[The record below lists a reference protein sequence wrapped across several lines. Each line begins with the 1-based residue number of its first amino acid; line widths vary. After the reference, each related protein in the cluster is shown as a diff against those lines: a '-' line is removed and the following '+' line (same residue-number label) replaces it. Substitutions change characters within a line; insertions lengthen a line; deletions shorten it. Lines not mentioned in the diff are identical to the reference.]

1 MIGSNDTDIAA
12 NLSAIQSND
21 TDIATNASGVA
32 ANLSS
37 IGSNDT
43 DIAANLSAIQSN
55 DTDITN
61 LQSELDATQT
71 GAGLGADGS
80 YTANATNY
88 AATAT
93 SLAGADADLDAAL
106 KQEETDRIA
115 NDFWNEAAGVLTPD
129 AGVTDV
135 DLTGVDLAV
144 NDIQA
149 NDVAASTLYAPNA
162 TVSTLQTVNGSVQDL
177 SGQDI
182 AYTNANFTNFTVFG
196 PTSTADIDGT
206 LNVDGAT
213 TLSGTTMNGDLDL
226 NGSADIS
233 GTLDVTGMITGN
245 LTGNVTGQVSD
256 ISNHDTDDLS
266 EGATNLYYTDARS
279 RAAVSVTDA
288 GGDGSLSYDNA
299 TGVITYTG
307 VSAAETRAHFTG
319 GTGVT
324 ITAGEVAIGQ
334 DVATTANVT
343 FASVNA
349 AISGDLTGDVLSADG
364 QVTVLDGGTD
374 GTDATFT
381 GDVTGDVT
389 GNAGT
394 VTNGVYTTS
403 SVTALNDV
411 TSAGS
416 GSIITG
422 TERTKLNGIET
433 AATADQTDAEIK
445 TAYENNANTNA
456 FEDADE
462 TKLDGI
468 ETAATADQT
477 DAEIKTAYEN
487 NANTNAFE
495 DADETKLDAIEA
507 SADVTDATN
516 VEAAGALMDSELAD
530 LAGVKAVTIST
541 LQVKPSEGAFADGDK
556 TKLDGLEAGATADMT
571 DAEIKTAYE
580 NNANTNAF
588 EDADETKLDGVE
600 ASADVTDATN
610 VTAAGALMDSELT
623 DLAGVKAVTISTLQV
638 KPSEGA
644 FVDGDKT
651 KLDGIETAATADQTD
666 AEIKTAYEN
675 NANTNAF
682 EDADETKLDGIEAL
696 ADVTDATNVA
706 AAGAVMNTGDETIA
720 GTKTFSSAIA
730 STVTTGTAPFTVAST
745 TMVAN
750 LNADQLDGQEGS
762 YYTDFSNQ
770 VVDASEVTN
779 TMVADDLTISGGT
792 INSTPI
798 GQTTAAAGDFTAVN
812 VEGAAV
818 VNELRGTG
826 TVFEVY
832 DSNAGSALTVNADGT
847 TTIQDL
853 SLTNS
858 FNLTGSMTASVF
870 TTTTANPTANNHL
883 THKAYVDAADATLQA
898 NIDAVTGAAEAFSV
912 DATLSAYSTGLTYY
926 LNGSVLM
933 YGTTS
938 TEGAEEYT
946 FTVYG
951 SDLDHATPGK
961 LYFRGSYI
969 DLAGHDW
976 AVAGGTTGPQATF
989 TLSWAEINAW
999 TTATLGY
1006 AAPGI
1011 ESGSMSFDLI
1021 IDGKNTGLNLD
1032 VELDNTTVAVPVSA
1046 SFN

>member
-1 MIGSNDTDIAA
+1 M
-12 NLSAIQSND
+12 
-21 TDIATNASGVA
+21 
-32 ANLSS
+32 
-37 IGSNDT
+37 
-43 DIAANLSAIQSN
+43 
-55 DTDITN
+55 
-61 LQSELDATQT
+61 
-71 GAGLGADGS
+71 
-80 YTANATNY
+80 
-88 AATAT
+88 
-93 SLAGADADLDAAL
+93 
-106 KQEETDRIA
+106 
-115 NDFWNEAAGVLTPD
+115 
-129 AGVTDV
+129 
-135 DLTGVDLAV
+135 
-144 NDIQA
+144 
-149 NDVAASTLYAPNA
+149 
-162 TVSTLQTVNGSVQDL
+162 
-177 SGQDI
+177 
-182 AYTNANFTNFTVFG
+182 
-196 PTSTADIDGT
+196 
-206 LNVDGAT
+206 
-213 TLSGTTMNGDLDL
+213 
-226 NGSADIS
+226 
-233 GTLDVTGMITGN
+233 
-245 LTGNVTGQVSD
+245 
-256 ISNHDTDDLS
+256 
-266 EGATNLYYTDARS
+266 
-279 RAAVSVTDA
+279 
-288 GGDGSLSYDNA
+288 
-299 TGVITYTG
+299 
-307 VSAAETRAHFTG
+307 
-319 GTGVT
+319 
-324 ITAGEVAIGQ
+324 
-334 DVATTANVT
+334 
-343 FASVNA
+343 
-349 AISGDLTGDVLSADG
+349 
-364 QVTVLDGGTD
+364 
-374 GTDATFT
+374 
-381 GDVTGDVT
+381 
-389 GNAGT
+389 
-394 VTNGVYTTS
+394 
-403 SVTALNDV
+403 
-411 TSAGS
+411 
-416 GSIITG
+416 
-422 TERTKLNGIET
+422 
-433 AATADQTDAEIK
+433 
-445 TAYENNANTNA
+445 
-456 FEDADE
+456 
-462 TKLDGI
+462 
-468 ETAATADQT
+468 
-477 DAEIKTAYEN
+477 
-487 NANTNAFE
+487 
-495 DADETKLDAIEA
+495 
-507 SADVTDATN
+507 
-516 VEAAGALMDSELAD
+516 
-530 LAGVKAVTIST
+530 
-541 LQVKPSEGAFADGDK
+541 
-556 TKLDGLEAGATADMT
+556 
-571 DAEIKTAYE
+571 
-580 NNANTNAF
+580 
-588 EDADETKLDGVE
+588 
-600 ASADVTDATN
+600 
-610 VTAAGALMDSELT
+610 
-623 DLAGVKAVTISTLQV
+623 
-638 KPSEGA
+638 
-644 FVDGDKT
+644 
-651 KLDGIETAATADQTD
+651 TD

-792 INSTPI
+792 INNTPI

-976 AVAGGTTGPQATF
+976 SVAGGTTGPQATF

-1032 VELDNTTVAVPVSA
+1032 VELDNTTVTVPVSA

>member
-1 MIGSNDTDIAA
+1 MDAADAVLQGQISSNDTDIATNASGVAANLSAIESNDTDIAA

-32 ANLSS
+32 ANLSA

-256 ISNHDTDDLS
+256 ISNHDTGDLS
-266 EGATNLYYTDARS
+266 EGTNLYYTDARS

-288 GGDGSLSYDNA
+288 GGDGSLSYDNT

-334 DVATTANVT
+334 DVATTADVT

-381 GDVTGDVT
+381 GDVTGDVS

-403 SVTALNDV
+403 SVTALSDV

-422 TERTKLNGIET
+422 TERTKLN
-433 AATADQTDAEIK
+433 
-445 TAYENNANTNA
+445 
-456 FEDADE
+456 
-462 TKLDGI
+462 GI

-792 INSTPI
+792 INNTPI

-976 AVAGGTTGPQATF
+976 SVAGGTTGPQATF

-1032 VELDNTTVAVPVSA
+1032 VELDNTTVTVPVSA

>member
-1 MIGSNDTDIAA
+1 M
-12 NLSAIQSND
+12 
-21 TDIATNASGVA
+21 
-32 ANLSS
+32 
-37 IGSNDT
+37 
-43 DIAANLSAIQSN
+43 
-55 DTDITN
+55 
-61 LQSELDATQT
+61 
-71 GAGLGADGS
+71 
-80 YTANATNY
+80 
-88 AATAT
+88 
-93 SLAGADADLDAAL
+93 
-106 KQEETDRIA
+106 
-115 NDFWNEAAGVLTPD
+115 
-129 AGVTDV
+129 
-135 DLTGVDLAV
+135 
-144 NDIQA
+144 
-149 NDVAASTLYAPNA
+149 
-162 TVSTLQTVNGSVQDL
+162 
-177 SGQDI
+177 
-182 AYTNANFTNFTVFG
+182 
-196 PTSTADIDGT
+196 
-206 LNVDGAT
+206 
-213 TLSGTTMNGDLDL
+213 
-226 NGSADIS
+226 
-233 GTLDVTGMITGN
+233 
-245 LTGNVTGQVSD
+245 
-256 ISNHDTDDLS
+256 
-266 EGATNLYYTDARS
+266 
-279 RAAVSVTDA
+279 
-288 GGDGSLSYDNA
+288 
-299 TGVITYTG
+299 
-307 VSAAETRAHFTG
+307 
-319 GTGVT
+319 
-324 ITAGEVAIGQ
+324 
-334 DVATTANVT
+334 
-343 FASVNA
+343 
-349 AISGDLTGDVLSADG
+349 
-364 QVTVLDGGTD
+364 
-374 GTDATFT
+374 
-381 GDVTGDVT
+381 
-389 GNAGT
+389 
-394 VTNGVYTTS
+394 
-403 SVTALNDV
+403 

-495 DADETKLDAIEA
+495 DADETKLDGIETAATADQTDAEIKTAYENNANTNAFEDADETKLDAIEASADVTDATNVEAAGALMDSELADLAGVKAVTISTLQVKPSEGAFADGDKTKLDAIEASADVTDATNVEAAGALMDSELADLAGVKAVTISTLQVKPSEGAFADGDKTKLDAIEA

-792 INSTPI
+792 INNTPI

-976 AVAGGTTGPQATF
+976 SVAGGTTGPQATF

-1032 VELDNTTVAVPVSA
+1032 VELDNTTVTVPVAA